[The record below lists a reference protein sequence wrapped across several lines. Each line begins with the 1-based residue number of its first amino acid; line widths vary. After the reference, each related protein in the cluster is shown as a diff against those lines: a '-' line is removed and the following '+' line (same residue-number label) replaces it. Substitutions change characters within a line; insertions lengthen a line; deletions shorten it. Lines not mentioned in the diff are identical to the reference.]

1 MLSLPTSAIGGSLT
15 NKPHK
20 VVINLDLLFT
30 FPVYDHALMHDDFAC
45 DVRDAYVKEII
56 LEKTIEEAMALVK
69 EKRTLLS
76 PMLVTLIES

>member
-1 MLSLPTSAIGGSLT
+1 
-15 NKPHK
+15 
-20 VVINLDLLFT
+20 
-30 FPVYDHALMHDDFAC
+30 MHDDFAC